1 MLAELRSEQYGYTL
15 RKALAAHGMDIDEG
29 TLYPLLRRLE
39 TQGLLVSQWREE
51 DKRRKRF
58 YQLSGDGALIL
69 QQLSTE
75 WRAMNASLDKI
86 LRSTVMELL
95 DRYLTFIRFWLPRGK
110 QQDIIAELSED
121 LHAQIA
127 DQEAALGRALN
138 EAELEAVLK
147 QLRASAPGGGPLP
160 GAATAHRPALLSAVL
175 VRAEDGAVGAVPAA
189 LVLGAIWLLFRVH
202 PIGALIGSVG
212 DAIAGAI
219 YMVGLLTLVFVVLE
233 RLQTKLTFLEDWRP
247 RDLPKLPVVPDPIQ
261 IPRSESFG
269 SFVGLLVFTLW
280 WVDALAIP
288 PIPHVHFLQPL
299 PQAFF
304 WPVLVVVVA
313 EMALHVINLFMPWW
327 TRRRAALRLVLDL
340 ASLGLLGAMLL
351 SWPWFGLQ
359 IDQLAPAG
367 LAKLAPADVARIDQI
382 VNLSLLVCLAGVGLS
397 YALRAVQDTLRT
409 LGRPPLQTL
418 LLSMFTR

>member
-1 MLAELRSEQYGYTL
+1 
-15 RKALAAHGMDIDEG
+15 
-29 TLYPLLRRLE
+29 
-39 TQGLLVSQWREE
+39 
-51 DKRRKRF
+51 
-58 YQLSGDGALIL
+58 
-69 QQLSTE
+69 
-75 WRAMNASLDKI
+75 
-86 LRSTVMELL
+86 MELL

-127 DQEAALGRALN
+127 DQEAGLGRALN

-147 QLRASAPGGGPLP
+147 RCGHPLLVAARYQAQQQLIGQPLYP
-160 GAATAHRPALLSAVL
+160 LYLFALKMVL
-175 VRAEDGAVGAVPAA
+175 WVLFPLL
-189 LVLGAIWLLFRVH
+189 LVLGAIIAVFRAH

-212 DAIAGAI
+212 DAVAGAI
-219 YMVGLLTLVFVVLE
+219 YMVGIITLVCVVLE
-233 RLQTKLTFLEDWRP
+233 RLQIKLDFLDDWRP